1 MRKLLFLLIVCL
13 PATGW
18 SANLDYAL
26 EVQINPHKRK
36 ITGTA
41 RIKSY
46 ADMNINLMVR
56 NLHKLKVDGS
66 IDVNAADD
74 SINLTMQ
81 KGQKKII
88 SYEATFNPKGT
99 RSHLKNR
106 ILAQGQGRTEFQPAG
121 ILKYVE
127 DLKRGPNTEI
137 GKKDFFEIASNFIDT
152 ENVFL
157 IDNWYP
163 HPNVLVTYD
172 LAVTLPEN
180 FIATSESESVIIQ
193 KHGKTKTF
201 DFKFNHPLDRL
212 HLAASTRYVLKKD
225 RYNNISIE
233 TYFFKEDAQLA
244 DTYIA
249 YTKKYL
255 AMYESMLT
263 SYPYHR
269 FAIAENIFPTGYSMP
284 TFSLLGK
291 QVVNLPF
298 IVKTSLGHE
307 ILHQWFG
314 NSIYIDF
321 TSGNWA
327 EGITTYFADYHY
339 AALDGKDTDYR
350 KQILVDYDAYV
361 NAGNAMPLSDFFS
374 RRDKAQST
382 IGYGKSAMFFHGLRE
397 RFGDDSFFAAIRAFI
412 YNNSFRKASWN
423 DIQRAFEKV
432 TGKKLKPYFETWLNR
447 KGIPRLEVKN
457 AKLRVEQGQIK
468 LNFELLQKGKVYPL
482 IIPISVYTDTG
493 KNTKFVHVKES
504 KEKIRLFMDEMPS
517 KAVIDEDYTMM
528 RHLVPEEIPPVLAG
542 MMGKQ
547 KLTAVV
553 SSTQRDIY
561 QPMIEALG
569 IENITYVTP
578 NNITLSQIK
587 DNSFLI
593 AGFNNIAVNMLFG
606 KQAVPKDGVK
616 IKVYKN
622 PYNESE
628 RIALLHAKNKTEA
641 RAVQRKIPHYG
652 KYTELAFRN
661 GRNTYKAIAGADNGI
676 LVLSRPAPRVLKP
689 DMPTTVTSIIPYLTA
704 SRIIYIG
711 EKHDRFAHHIN
722 QLQLIKKMHNTGY
735 KLAVGMEMFQKP
747 FQPVVNDYLAGR
759 IDEHEFLQK
768 TEYFSRWRYDY
779 NLYKP
784 IIDYLKQQNLPLV
797 ALNIQG
803 DISRKVAREGIYS
816 LSDKEKQQLPR
827 SMDFSNERYRKD
839 LKEVFP
845 WHKEHGELRDFSHFL
860 QAQILWDEAMAESA
874 QKFLTAN
881 PESKLVI
888 LAGNGH
894 VRHKYGIPERL
905 YRRNHEAFSVI
916 VQDEEIEDGIADY
929 VLITTKLEGDKSP
942 KLGVII
948 EEKDQGLEV
957 MRMLPNSPAKKAGL
971 QEGDIIQ
978 MVAGRSIQSLAD
990 LKLALFYST
999 VGSRLKIQIERAGKN
1014 LDKEIDLLH
1023 HSSRKK

>member
-1 MRKLLFLLIVCL
+1 LIVCL

-26 EVQINPHKRK
+26 EVQINPHERK

-41 RIKSY
+41 RIKAY
-46 ADMNINLMVR
+46 ADMKINLIVR

-66 IDVNAADD
+66 ADLNTTD
-74 SINLTMQ
+74 GSINLTVQ
-81 KGQKKII
+81 DGQTIII
-88 SYEATFNPKGT
+88 SYEAMFNQKGT
-99 RSHLKNR
+99 
-106 ILAQGQGRTEFQPAG
+106 
-121 ILKYVE
+121 
-127 DLKRGPNTEI
+127 
-137 GKKDFFEIASNFIDT
+137 NFIDK

-163 HPNVLVTYD
+163 RPNVLVVYD
-172 LAVTLPEN
+172 LVVTLPEN
-180 FIATSESESVIIQ
+180 FIATSESESVTIQ

-201 DFKFNHPLDRL
+201 DFKFNHPLDSL
-212 HLAASTRYVLKKD
+212 HLAASTRYVLQKD
-225 RYNNISIE
+225 QYNNISIE
-233 TYFFKEDAQLA
+233 SYFFKEDAQLA

-255 AMYESMLT
+255 AMYENMLT
-263 SYPYHR
+263 SYPYKR
-269 FAIAENIFPTGYSMP
+269 FAIVENIFPTGYSMP

-321 TSGNWA
+321 TFGNWA

-339 AALDGKDTDYR
+339 ASLDGKDTDYR

-361 NAGNAMPLSDFFS
+361 NAGNAISVSDFFS
-374 RRDKAQST
+374 RRNKAQST
-382 IGYGKSAMFFHGLRE
+382 IGYGKSAMFFHELRE
-397 RFGDDSFFAAIRAFI
+397 LYGDDSFFAAIRAFI
-412 YNNSFRKASWN
+412 YENSFRKASWN
-423 DIQRAFEKV
+423 DIQYAFEKV
-432 TGKKLKPYFETWLNR
+432 TGKKLKPYFEYWLSR

-457 AKLRVEQGQIK
+457 AELRIEQGQIK
-468 LNFELLQKGKVYPL
+468 LNFELLQKGEVYPL
-482 IIPISVYTDTG
+482 IIPISLYTDTG
-493 KNTKFVHVKES
+493 KNMQFIHVKKS
-504 KEKIRLFMDEMPS
+504 KEKISLFMNEVLN
-517 KAVIDEDYTMM
+517 KAVIDENYSIM
-528 RHLVPEEIPPVLAG
+528 RHLAPEEIPPVLAG
-542 MMGKQ
+542 IMGKQ
-547 KLTAVV
+547 KLTVVV
-553 SSTQRDIY
+553 SSTQRCIY
-561 QPMIEALG
+561 QPIIDALG

-578 NNITLSQIK
+578 GNITFNKIK
-587 DNSFLI
+587 ENSFLI
-593 AGFNNIAVNMLFG
+593 AGYNNNSVNMLFG
-606 KQAVPKDGVK
+606 KQAAPKDGVR

-622 PYNESE
+622 PYNASE

-641 RAVQRKIPHYG
+641 QAVQRKIPHYG

-676 LVLSRPAPRVLKP
+676 LMLSRPAPRVLKS
-689 DMPTTVTSIIPYLTA
+689 DMLTTVNSIIPYLTA

-711 EKHDRFAHHIN
+711 ERHDRFAHHIN
-722 QLQLIKKMHNTGY
+722 QLQIIKKIHNAGY

-759 IDEHEFLQK
+759 IDEHKFLKK

-803 DISRKVAREGIYS
+803 DISSKVAREGIYS
-816 LSDKEKQQLPR
+816 LSDKEKKQLPC
-827 SMDFSNERYRKD
+827 SIDFTNERYRRD

-845 WHKEHGELRDFSHFL
+845 LHKQQGELKDFSCFL

-874 QKFLTAN
+874 QTFLTGN

-888 LAGNGH
+888 LSGNGH

-905 YRRNHEAFSVI
+905 YRRNHEPFTVV

-929 VLITTKLEGDKSP
+929 VLITTKLEGEKSP
-942 KLGVII
+942 RLGVII
-948 EEKDQGLEV
+948 EEKDHGLEV
-957 MRMLPNSPAKKAGL
+957 MSMSHNSPAKKAGL
-971 QEGDIIQ
+971 QEGDVIQ
-978 MVAGRSIQSLAD
+978 MVAGQSLQSLAD
-990 LKLALFYST
+990 LKLALFYSKI
-999 VGSRLKIQIERAGKN
+999 GSRLKIQLERAGKK
-1014 LDKEIDLLH
+1014 LDKEIELFH
-1023 HSSRKK
+1023 HSPRKK

>member
-1 MRKLLFLLIVCL
+1 LIVCL

-26 EVQINPHKRK
+26 EVQINPHERK

-41 RIKSY
+41 RIKAY
-46 ADMNINLMVR
+46 ADMKINLIVL

-66 IDVNAADD
+66 ADLNTTD
-74 SINLTMQ
+74 GSINLTVQ
-81 KGQKKII
+81 DGQTIII
-88 SYEATFNPKGT
+88 SYEAMFNQKGT
-99 RSHLKNR
+99 
-106 ILAQGQGRTEFQPAG
+106 
-121 ILKYVE
+121 
-127 DLKRGPNTEI
+127 
-137 GKKDFFEIASNFIDT
+137 NFIDK

-163 HPNVLVTYD
+163 RPNVLVVYD
-172 LAVTLPEN
+172 LVVTLPEN
-180 FIATSESESVIIQ
+180 FIATSESESVTIQ

-201 DFKFNHPLDRL
+201 DFKFNHPLDSL
-212 HLAASTRYVLKKD
+212 HLAASTRYVLQKD
-225 RYNNISIE
+225 QYNNISIE
-233 TYFFKEDAQLA
+233 SYFFKEDAQLA

-255 AMYESMLT
+255 AMYENMLT
-263 SYPYHR
+263 SYPYKR
-269 FAIAENIFPTGYSMP
+269 FAIVENIFPTGYSMP

-321 TSGNWA
+321 TFGNWA

-339 AALDGKDTDYR
+339 ASLDGKDTDYR

-361 NAGNAMPLSDFFS
+361 NAGNAISVSDFFS
-374 RRDKAQST
+374 RRNKAQST
-382 IGYGKSAMFFHGLRE
+382 IGYGKSAMFFHELRE
-397 RFGDDSFFAAIRAFI
+397 LYGDDSFFAAIRAFI
-412 YNNSFRKASWN
+412 YENSFRKASWN
-423 DIQRAFEKV
+423 DIQYAFEKV
-432 TGKKLKPYFETWLNR
+432 TGKKLKPYFEYWLSR

-457 AKLRVEQGQIK
+457 AELRIEQGQIK
-468 LNFELLQKGKVYPL
+468 LNFELLQKGEVYPL
-482 IIPISVYTDTG
+482 IIPISLYTDTG
-493 KNTKFVHVKES
+493 KNMQFIHVKKS
-504 KEKIRLFMDEMPS
+504 KEKISLFMNEVLN
-517 KAVIDEDYTMM
+517 KAVIDENYSIM
-528 RHLVPEEIPPVLAG
+528 RHLAPEEIPPVLAG
-542 MMGKQ
+542 IMGKQ
-547 KLTAVV
+547 KLTVVV
-553 SSTQRDIY
+553 SSTQRCIY
-561 QPMIEALG
+561 QPIIDALG

-578 NNITLSQIK
+578 GNITFNKIK
-587 DNSFLI
+587 ENSFLI
-593 AGFNNIAVNMLFG
+593 AGYNNTSVNMLFG
-606 KQAVPKDGVK
+606 KQAAPKDGVR

-622 PYNESE
+622 PYNASE

-641 RAVQRKIPHYG
+641 QAVQRKIPHYG

-676 LVLSRPAPRVLKP
+676 LMLSRPAPRVLKS
-689 DMPTTVTSIIPYLTA
+689 DMLTTVNSIIPYLTA

-711 EKHDRFAHHIN
+711 ERHDRFAHHIN
-722 QLQLIKKMHNTGY
+722 QLQIIKKIHNAGY

-759 IDEHEFLQK
+759 IDEHKFLKK

-803 DISRKVAREGIYS
+803 DISSKVAREGIYS
-816 LSDKEKQQLPR
+816 LSDKEKKQLPC
-827 SMDFSNERYRKD
+827 SIDFTNERYRRD

-845 WHKEHGELRDFSHFL
+845 LHKQQGELKDFSCFL

-874 QKFLTAN
+874 QTFLTGN

-888 LAGNGH
+888 LSGNGH

-905 YRRNHEAFSVI
+905 YRRNHEPFTVV

-929 VLITTKLEGDKSP
+929 VLITTKLEGEKSP
-942 KLGVII
+942 RLGVII
-948 EEKDQGLEV
+948 EEKDHGLEV
-957 MRMLPNSPAKKAGL
+957 MSMSHNSPAKKAGL
-971 QEGDIIQ
+971 QEGDVIQ
-978 MVAGRSIQSLAD
+978 MVAGQSIQSLAD
-990 LKLALFYST
+990 LKLALFYSKI
-999 VGSRLKIQIERAGKN
+999 GSRLKMQLERAGKK
-1014 LDKEIDLLH
+1014 LDKEIELFH
-1023 HSSRKK
+1023 HSPRKK

>member
-18 SANLDYAL
+18 SANLHYAL
-26 EVQINPHKRK
+26 GVQINTHERK

-41 RIKSY
+41 RIKAY
-46 ADMNINLMVR
+46 ADIKIGLCVR
-56 NLHKLKVDGS
+56 NLHNLKVDGS
-66 IDVNAADD
+66 AEVNTADD
-74 SINLTMQ
+74 SINLTVQ
-81 KGQKKII
+81 DGQKITI
-88 SYEATFNPKGT
+88 SYEAMFNPNGT
-99 RSHLKNR
+99 
-106 ILAQGQGRTEFQPAG
+106 
-121 ILKYVE
+121 
-127 DLKRGPNTEI
+127 
-137 GKKDFFEIASNFIDT
+137 NFIDK

-163 HPNVLVTYD
+163 HPNVLVEYD

-180 FIATSESESVIIQ
+180 FIATSESESVTIQ

-201 DFKFNHPLDRL
+201 DFKFNHPLDSL
-212 HLAASTRYVLKKD
+212 HLAASTRYVMQKD
-225 RYNNISIE
+225 QYNNISIE
-233 TYFFKEDAQLA
+233 SYFFKEDAQLA

-255 AMYESMLT
+255 AMYENMLT
-263 SYPYHR
+263 SYPYKR
-269 FAIAENIFPTGYSMP
+269 FAIVENIFPTGYSMP

-321 TSGNWA
+321 TLGNWA

-339 AALDGKDTDYR
+339 ATLDGKDTDYR

-361 NAGNAMPLSDFFS
+361 NAGNAISVSDFFS
-374 RRDKAQST
+374 RRNKAQST

-397 RFGDDSFFAAIRAFI
+397 LYGDDSFFAAIRAFI
-412 YNNSFRKASWN
+412 YENSFRKASWN

-432 TGKKLKPYFETWLNR
+432 TGKKLKPYFGYWLSR

-457 AKLRVEQGQIK
+457 AELRVQQGQIK
-468 LNFELLQKGKVYPL
+468 LNFELLQKGEVYPL
-482 IIPISVYTDTG
+482 IIPISLYTDTG
-493 KNTKFVHVKES
+493 KNMQFIHVKNS
-504 KEKIRLFMDEMPS
+504 KEKISLFMNEVLN
-517 KAVIDEDYTMM
+517 KAVIDENYAIM
-528 RHLVPEEIPPVLAG
+528 RHLAPEEIPPVLAG
-542 MMGKQ
+542 IMGKQ
-547 KLTAVV
+547 KLTVVV
-553 SSTQRDIY
+553 SSTKRCIY
-561 QPMIEALG
+561 QPIIDALG

-578 NNITLSQIK
+578 GNITFSKIK

-593 AGFNNIAVNMLFG
+593 AGYNNIFVNMLFG
-606 KQAVPKDGVK
+606 KQAAPKDGVC

-622 PYNESE
+622 PYNASE

-641 RAVQRKIPHYG
+641 QAVQRKIPHYD

-689 DMPTTVTSIIPYLTA
+689 DMLTTVNSIIPYLKA

-711 EKHDRFAHHIN
+711 ERHDRFAHHIN
-722 QLQLIKKMHNTGY
+722 QLQIIKKMHNAGY
-735 KLAVGMEMFQKP
+735 KLAVGMEMFQKS

-759 IDEHEFLQK
+759 IDEHKFLQK
-768 TEYFSRWRYDY
+768 TEYFNKWRYDY

-797 ALNIQG
+797 ALNIQS

-816 LSDKEKQQLPR
+816 LSDKEKTQFPR
-827 SMDFSNERYRKD
+827 SIDFSNERYRSN

-845 WHKEHGELRDFSHFL
+845 LHKEQGELKDFSFFL

-874 QKFLTAN
+874 RQFLTDN

-905 YRRNHEAFSVI
+905 YRRNHEPFTVV

-929 VLITTKLEGDKSP
+929 VLITTKLEGEKSP
-942 KLGVII
+942 RLGVIV
-948 EEKDQGLEV
+948 EEKDHGLEV
-957 MRMLPNSPAKKAGL
+957 MSMSHNSPAQKAGL

-978 MVAGRSIQSLAD
+978 MVAGQSIQSLAD
-990 LKLALFYST
+990 LKLALFYSKI
-999 VGSRLKIQIERAGKN
+999 GSRLKIKLERAGKK
-1014 LDKEIDLLH
+1014 LDKEIELFH
-1023 HSSRKK
+1023 HSPRKK

>member
-1 MRKLLFLLIVCL
+1 MIVCL

-26 EVQINPHKRK
+26 EVQINPHERK

-41 RIKSY
+41 RIKAY
-46 ADMNINLMVR
+46 ADMKINLIVR

-66 IDVNAADD
+66 ADLNTTD
-74 SINLTMQ
+74 GSINLTVQ
-81 KGQKKII
+81 DGQTIII
-88 SYEATFNPKGT
+88 SYEAMFNQKGT
-99 RSHLKNR
+99 
-106 ILAQGQGRTEFQPAG
+106 
-121 ILKYVE
+121 
-127 DLKRGPNTEI
+127 
-137 GKKDFFEIASNFIDT
+137 NFIDK

-163 HPNVLVTYD
+163 RPNVLVVYD
-172 LAVTLPEN
+172 LVVTLPEN
-180 FIATSESESVIIQ
+180 FIATSESESVTIQ

-201 DFKFNHPLDRL
+201 DFKFNHPLDSL
-212 HLAASTRYVLKKD
+212 HLAASTRYVLQKD
-225 RYNNISIE
+225 QYNNISIE
-233 TYFFKEDAQLA
+233 SYFFKEDAQLA

-249 YTKKYL
+249 YSKKYL
-255 AMYESMLT
+255 AMYENMLT
-263 SYPYHR
+263 SYPYKR
-269 FAIAENIFPTGYSMP
+269 FAIVENIFPTGYSMP

-321 TSGNWA
+321 TFGNWA

-339 AALDGKDTDYR
+339 ATLDGKDTEYR

-361 NAGNAMPLSDFFS
+361 NAGNAISVSDFFS
-374 RRDKAQST
+374 RRNKAQST
-382 IGYGKSAMFFHGLRE
+382 IGYGKSAMFFHELRE
-397 RFGDDSFFAAIRAFI
+397 LYGDDSFFAAIRAFI
-412 YNNSFRKASWN
+412 YENSFRKASWN
-423 DIQRAFEKV
+423 DIQYAFEKV
-432 TGKKLKPYFETWLNR
+432 TGKKLNTYFGYWLSR

-457 AKLRVEQGQIK
+457 AELRVEQGQIK
-468 LNFELLQKGKVYPL
+468 LNFELLQKGEVYPL
-482 IIPISVYTDTG
+482 IIPISLYTDTG
-493 KNTKFVHVKES
+493 KNMQFIHVKKS
-504 KEKIRLFMDEMPS
+504 KEKISLFMNEVLN
-517 KAVIDEDYTMM
+517 KAVIDENYSIM
-528 RHLVPEEIPPVLAG
+528 RHLAPEEIPPVLAG
-542 MMGKQ
+542 IMGKQ
-547 KLTAVV
+547 KLTVVV
-553 SSTQRDIY
+553 SSTQRCIY
-561 QPMIEALG
+561 QPIIDALG

-578 NNITLSQIK
+578 GNITFNKIK
-587 DNSFLI
+587 ENSFLI
-593 AGFNNIAVNMLFG
+593 AGYNNTSVNMLFG
-606 KQAVPKDGVK
+606 KQAAPKDGVR

-622 PYNESE
+622 PYNASE

-641 RAVQRKIPHYG
+641 QAVQRKIPHYG

-676 LVLSRPAPRVLKP
+676 LMLSRPAPRVLKP
-689 DMPTTVTSIIPYLTA
+689 DMLTTVNSIIPYLTA

-722 QLQLIKKMHNTGY
+722 QLQIIKKMHNAGY

-759 IDEHEFLQK
+759 IDEHKFLQK
-768 TEYFSRWRYDY
+768 TEYFNKWRYDY

-797 ALNIQG
+797 ALNIQN

-816 LSDKEKQQLPR
+816 LSDKEKTPFPC
-827 SMDFSNERYRKD
+827 SIDFSNERYRRN
-839 LKEVFP
+839 LNEVFP
-845 WHKEHGELRDFSHFL
+845 LHKEQGEIKDFSFFL

-874 QKFLTAN
+874 RQFLTDN

-905 YRRNHEAFSVI
+905 YRRNHEPFTVV

-929 VLITTKLEGDKSP
+929 VLITTKLEGEKSP
-942 KLGVII
+942 RLGVII
-948 EEKDQGLEV
+948 EEKEHGLEV
-957 MRMLPNSPAKKAGL
+957 MSMSHNSPAKKAGL
-971 QEGDIIQ
+971 QEGDVIQ
-978 MVAGRSIQSLAD
+978 MVAGQSIQSLAD
-990 LKLALFYST
+990 LKLALFYSKI
-999 VGSRLKIQIERAGKN
+999 GSRLKIQLERAGKN
-1014 LDKEIDLLH
+1014 LDKEIELFH
-1023 HSSRKK
+1023 RSPGKK

>member
-13 PATGW
+13 PATVW
-18 SANLDYAL
+18 SANLHYAL
-26 EVQINPHKRK
+26 SVQINPHERK
-36 ITGTA
+36 IIGTA
-41 RIKSY
+41 RIKAY
-46 ADMNINLMVR
+46 ADMKINLMVR
-56 NLHKLKVDGS
+56 NLHQLKVEGS
-66 IDVNAADD
+66 TDITTSHD
-74 SINLTMQ
+74 SIYLTVQ
-81 KGQKKII
+81 DGQKIII
-88 SYEATFNPKGT
+88 SYEAVFNPKGT
-99 RSHLKNR
+99 
-106 ILAQGQGRTEFQPAG
+106 
-121 ILKYVE
+121 
-127 DLKRGPNTEI
+127 
-137 GKKDFFEIASNFIDT
+137 NFIDK

-163 HPNVLVTYD
+163 RPNVLAAYD

-180 FIATSESESVIIQ
+180 FIATSESESVTIQ
-193 KHGKTKTF
+193 KHEKTKTF
-201 DFKFNHPLDRL
+201 DFKFNHPLDSL
-212 HLAASTRYVLKKD
+212 HLAASTRYVLQKD

-233 TYFFKEDAQLA
+233 SYFFKEDAQLA

-249 YTKKYL
+249 YSKKYL
-255 AMYESMLT
+255 AMYENMLT
-263 SYPYHR
+263 SYPYKR
-269 FAIAENIFPTGYSMP
+269 FAIVENIFPTGYSMP

-321 TSGNWA
+321 TFGNWA

-350 KQILVDYDAYV
+350 KQILLDYDAYV
-361 NAGNAMPLSDFFS
+361 NAGNAISVNDFFG
-374 RRDKAQST
+374 RRNKAQST

-397 RFGDDSFFAAIRAFI
+397 LYGDDSFFAAIRAFI
-412 YNNSFRKASWN
+412 YENSFRKASWN
-423 DIQRAFEKV
+423 DIQRAFEKK
-432 TGKKLKPYFETWLNR
+432 TDKKLKPYFEYWLTR

-457 AKLRVEQGQIK
+457 VELRVEQGQIK
-468 LNFELLQKGKVYPL
+468 LNFKLLQKGEIYPL
-482 IIPISVYTDTG
+482 IIPVSLYTDTG
-493 KNTKFVHVKES
+493 KNMQFIHVKKS
-504 KEKIRLFMDEMPS
+504 KEKISLFMDEMPI
-517 KAVIDEDYTMM
+517 KVVIDENYTIM
-528 RHLVPEEIPPVLAG
+528 RHLAPEEIPPVLAG
-542 MMGKQ
+542 IMGKQ
-547 KLTAVV
+547 KMTVVV
-553 SSTQRDIY
+553 SSKQRSIY
-561 QPMIEALG
+561 QPIIDALG

-578 NNITLSQIK
+578 CNITFSKIK
-587 DNSFLI
+587 ENSFLI

-606 KQAVPKDGVK
+606 KQVAPKDGVR

-641 RAVQRKIPHYG
+641 QAVQRKIPHYG

-676 LVLSRPAPRVLKP
+676 RVLSRPAPRVLKP
-689 DMPTTVTSIIPYLTA
+689 DMLTTVNSIIPYLTA

-711 EKHDRFAHHIN
+711 ERHDRFAHHIN
-722 QLQLIKKMHNTGY
+722 QLQIIKKMHNAGY

-797 ALNIQG
+797 ALNIRS

-816 LSDKEKQQLPR
+816 LSDKEKTQFSR
-827 SMDFSNERYRKD
+827 SIDFSNERYRRN
-839 LKEVFP
+839 LNQVFSL
-845 WHKEHGELRDFSHFL
+845 HKEQGELKDFSFFL

-874 QKFLTAN
+874 RQFLTDH

-894 VRHKYGIPERL
+894 LRHKYGIPERL
-905 YRRNHEAFSVI
+905 YRRNHEPFTVV

-929 VLITTKLEGDKSP
+929 VLITTELEGEKSP
-942 KLGVII
+942 RLGVIV
-948 EEKDQGLEV
+948 EEKDHGLEV
-957 MRMLPNSPAKKAGL
+957 MSIGHNSPAQKAGL
-971 QEGDIIQ
+971 QKGDVIQ
-978 MVAGRSIQSLAD
+978 MIAGQSIQSPAD
-990 LKLALFYST
+990 LKLALFYSKI
-999 VGSRLKIQIERAGKN
+999 GSRLKIQLERAGKN
-1014 LDKEIDLLH
+1014 LNKEIELFH
-1023 HSSRKK
+1023 RSPRKK